1 MHIRPNSTKPQEV
14 ISRVKNTIT
23 GDEYFTSNLYEK
35 TIDGI
40 VFVGVFVKP
49 DSDRDRRIN
58 WIKKDQ
64 LTKLRNKHDYKK
76 S

>member
-1 MHIRPNSTKPQEV
+1 MNIRPNSTKPQEV